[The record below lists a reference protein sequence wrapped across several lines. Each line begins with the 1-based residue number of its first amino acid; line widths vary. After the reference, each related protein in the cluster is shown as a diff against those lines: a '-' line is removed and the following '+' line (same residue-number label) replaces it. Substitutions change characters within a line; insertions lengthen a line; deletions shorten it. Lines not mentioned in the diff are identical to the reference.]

1 MLKYPRIAV
10 TASSLTVCGLLIALW
25 VRSYYVP
32 HKFIRLNKSQSVAF
46 GILSDRG
53 GIVIGRFDL
62 GADTQLML
70 LRQQLMELQFM
81 LSQPGRVPIGRHRD
95 SVTRQAATV
104 QQSVTQY
111 QGKMVT
117 QMMSQRQAVPYW
129 LPLLLAATITATPWI
144 KWRFSLR
151 TLLIVTTL
159 VAVTLA
165 IVVAA
170 I

>member
-1 MLKYPRIAV
+1 MLKYLRIV
-10 TASSLTVCGLLIALW
+10 VSASSLTVCVLLIALW

-32 HKFIRLNKSQSVAF
+32 HKFIRLNKSQSVAV

-53 GIVIGRFDL
+53 GIVVGRFDL

-70 LRQQLMELQFM
+70 VKQQLMELQFV
-81 LSQPGRVPIGRHRD
+81 LSQPGRVPRGRHRD
-95 SVTRQAATV
+95 DVTRQAATV
-104 QQSVTQY
+104 QQSITQY

-117 QMMSQRQAVPYW
+117 QMMFQRQAVPYW
-129 LPLLLAATITATPWI
+129 LLLLLAAAITATPWI

-151 TLLIVTTL
+151 TLLIVMAL
-159 VAVTLA
+159 VAVALA
-165 IVVAA
+165 VIVAA